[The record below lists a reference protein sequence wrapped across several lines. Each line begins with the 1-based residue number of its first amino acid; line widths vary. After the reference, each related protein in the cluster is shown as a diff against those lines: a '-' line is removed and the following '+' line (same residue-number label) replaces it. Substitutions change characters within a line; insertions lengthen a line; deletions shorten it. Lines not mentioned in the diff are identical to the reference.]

1 MKLELPSSGPQ
12 DPVKQVCQ
20 SILDSRAGK
29 GRRGDTGAQPVS
41 ELLLTGDPD
50 SKSKV
55 DSEQG
60 RTRH

>member
-29 GRRGDTGAQPVS
+29 ERWGDTGAQPVS
-41 ELLLTGDPD
+41 VLLLTGDPD

-55 DSEQG
+55 DS
-60 RTRH
+60 